1 MKKKYLLLAIFLFLF
16 IPKDTFALTQA
27 MVPDTI
33 MIFDEN
39 SVLTTREAQV
49 FQSNTWEFNGTS
61 ITSSISRLLY
71 RYQAL
76 GNIQVGVSYDIN
88 FVIRQPNIN
97 VAALNSYNGGK
108 PIVMAND
115 TTCSVNYSSSSSSIA
130 TTFSP
135 LFSVECRNVYFDNT
149 RGLDVNVLTP
159 FLSHKDGL
167 YNNLYGISYYIG
179 YNETQHSQEITSA
192 LDKNTEEVKKQTEA
206 VKEQTEATKKQTD
219 TIKDSDTSGSKD
231 SASGF
236 FSGFESDDYGLSDII
251 IMPLDFIKGLS
262 SSKCSNL
269 HLPLPLVNKTVELPC
284 MTSIYSK
291 YFGPFLTL
299 YQTITTGIIAYWC
312 CVNILKLVQG
322 FKNPDSDEIEVMD
335 L

>member
-16 IPKDTFALTQA
+16 FPKDAYA
-27 MVPDTI
+27 DTI
-33 MIFDEN
+33 VN
-39 SVLTTREAQV
+39 SAPKTISYWNDTSNAITGPVSTYNLY
-49 FQSNTWEFNGTS
+49 NTWFYGYDFGTNDTKVGLSFNYDTSTLMQQANRVGT
-61 ITSSISRLLY
+61 
-71 RYQAL
+71 
-76 GNIQVGVSYDIN
+76 VN
-88 FVIRQPNIN
+88 FVIYNSRLESYMFNPFRVYIKDYDNNITTCNVQATKYDLNDSKVLGSFAPVICPNAYISGPFS
-97 VAALNSYNGGK
+97 VYIADTLSSVGGK
-108 PIVMAND
+108 TAISNLTYKLSD
-115 TTCSVNYSSSSSSIA
+115 DSSSI
-130 TTFSP
+130 
-135 LFSVECRNVYFDNT
+135 
-149 RGLDVNVLTP
+149 VN
-159 FLSHKDGL
+159 S
-167 YNNLYGISYYIG
+167 I
-179 YNETQHSQEITSA
+179 EQ
-192 LDKNTEEVKKQTEA
+192 NTEQQKKTTEA
-206 VKEQTEATKKQTD
+206 VKEQTEATKKQTE

-284 MTSIYSK
+284 MTSIYSQ

-299 YQTITTGIIAYWC
+299 YQTISTGIIAYWC